1 MEDDSKRIGHIG
13 NLDAFRSLCRD
24 ILDEPSAENPE
35 MTTVESLIRSII
47 ASGNIKAI
55 QMIFD
60 AAYGRIPNPV
70 QEIAMDAGLTL
81 KVEYDADWKLEVSDD
96 DSETVDAEYRVITD
110 ESIGDE

>member
-1 MEDDSKRIGHIG
+1 MEDDKRTGHIG

-35 MTTVESLIRSII
+35 MTTVESLIRSIV
-47 ASGNIKAI
+47 ASGNVKAI

-70 QEIAMDAGLTL
+70 QEVAMDAGLTL
-81 KVEYDADWKLEVSDD
+81 KVEYDADWMLTTDD
-96 DSETVDAEYRVITD
+96 DAEIVDAEFKVITD
-110 ESIGDE
+110 ESIGEE